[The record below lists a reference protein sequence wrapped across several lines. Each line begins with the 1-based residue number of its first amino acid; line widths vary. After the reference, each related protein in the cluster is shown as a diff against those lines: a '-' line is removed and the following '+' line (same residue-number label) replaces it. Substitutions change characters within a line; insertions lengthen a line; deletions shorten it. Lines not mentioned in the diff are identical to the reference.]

1 MSSTAVAV
9 ATSPTSSFSA
19 RTSLAALPGLRP
31 SPAQHATVPDGSLGR
46 GIAFGLLLAVPAWS
60 AIVGAVLLVLP

>member
-9 ATSPTSSFSA
+9 ASSPTSSFSA
-19 RTSLAALPGLRP
+19 RTSLATLPGLRP
-31 SPAQHATVPDGSLGR
+31 AEHVTVPDGSLGR

-60 AIVGAVLLVLP
+60 AIIGAVMLALP